1 MVGTDHVLFDDA
13 ARAAHANGMSYL
25 DLVRRSAAPPAAPDA
40 IVLPADHDEVGAI
53 LRACSER
60 GVAVVPFGGGT
71 SVVGGVTPARGRFD
85 AVVALD
91 LRRLD
96 ALLEVDD
103 VSWTATLQAGVTGPR
118 AEELLG

>member
-1 MVGTDHVLFDDA
+1 MLEVAPSRLTPAALEALRAAVGSEHVVLEDA

-53 LRACSER
+53 LRACSEH

-71 SVVGGVTPARGRFD
+71 SVVGGVTPD
-85 AVVALD
+85 A
-91 LRRLD
+91 RRL
-96 ALLEVDD
+96 
-103 VSWTATLQAGVTGPR
+103 
-118 AEELLG
+118 